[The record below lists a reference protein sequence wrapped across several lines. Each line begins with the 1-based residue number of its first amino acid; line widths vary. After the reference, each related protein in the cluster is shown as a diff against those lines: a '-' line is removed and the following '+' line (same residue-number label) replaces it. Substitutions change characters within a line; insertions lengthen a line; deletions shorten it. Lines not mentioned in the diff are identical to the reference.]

1 MAKMSNYGTCY
12 VESPVGS
19 DFTIF
24 AICFKPRTT
33 TELPLT
39 KSPHQDLSSSYA
51 LYMISI
57 AIKAMKIK
65 TSAWIDKSLD
75 TVNLHPTQQ
84 ALSDAQ
90 LKKIEG
96 MLIKGE
102 SIAS

>member
-1 MAKMSNYGTCY
+1 
-12 VESPVGS
+12 
-19 DFTIF
+19 
-24 AICFKPRTT
+24 
-33 TELPLT
+33 
-39 KSPHQDLSSSYA
+39 
-51 LYMISI
+51 MISI

-96 MLIKGE
+96 MLIKVNQLHGE
-102 SIAS
+102 QVNSM